1 MIAFPPSDHHSVM
14 ILRTAARPQI
24 YSCVRNHQR
33 TFFSLPNFSIP
44 GSGGS
49 SNDDSGTQFHT
60 RKILP
65 YTQRQ
70 LYNLVADVNS
80 YHFFLPFCTNSRV
93 LTSPPPGGFNTD
105 EPYEVQAELE
115 VGFMGMKESYVSL
128 VRCRPWEMVQAVA
141 ASSTPLFKHLE
152 TTWRFQ
158 PASAS
163 SPHPTNATS
172 PPSSTDIESGPNKG
186 PTLLSIDLD
195 YQFLNPLHAVVS
207 KAAFER
213 VSGMMVEAFERRCLE
228 VYGKG
233 KE

>member
-1 MIAFPPSDHHSVM
+1 M

-24 YSCVRNHQR
+24 YSCVLRNHQR

-70 LYNLVADVNS
+70 LYSLVADVNS

-93 LTSPPPGGFNTD
+93 LTSPPPGGFNTN

>member
-1 MIAFPPSDHHSVM
+1 MMLRIVQRQSYSSLLRIDRRSLFSFPKFP
-14 ILRTAARPQI
+14 
-24 YSCVRNHQR
+24 
-33 TFFSLPNFSIP
+33 LP
-44 GSGGS
+44 GGDNIS
-49 SNDDSGTQFHT
+49 DDSGTQFHT

-80 YHFFLPFCTNSRV
+80 YHHFLPFCTHSRV
-93 LTSPPPGGFNTD
+93 LTPPPPGGFKPD
-105 EPYEVQAELE
+105 EPYQVEAELE
-115 VGFMGMKESYVSL
+115 VGFMGMNESYVSL
-128 VRCRPWEMVQAVA
+128 VRCQPWESVQAVA
-141 ASSTPLFKHLE
+141 RSSTPLFRHLE

-158 PASAS
+158 PASAT
-163 SPHPTNATS
+163 SPHPTNAGS
-172 PPSSTDIESGPNKG
+172 LPVATDTEPGPNKG

-195 YQFLNPLHAVVS
+195 YQFINPLHAIVS

-213 VSGMMVEAFERRCLE
+213 VSGMMVQAFERRCLE

>member
-1 MIAFPPSDHHSVM
+1 M
-14 ILRTAARPQI
+14 ILRTA
-24 YSCVRNHQR
+24 VRTSSVLLRNPQR
-33 TFFSLPNFSIP
+33 TLFSFPNFPLP
-44 GSGGS
+44 GAENST
-49 SNDDSGTQFHT
+49 DDSGTQFHT

-80 YHFFLPFCTNSRV
+80 YHFFLPFCTNSKV
-93 LTSPPPGGFNTD
+93 LTLPPPGGFNPN
-105 EPYEVQAELE
+105 EPYEVEAELE
-115 VGFMGMKESYVSL
+115 VGFMGMNESYVSL

-141 ASSTPLFKHLE
+141 TSSTPLFKRLE

-163 SPHPTNATS
+163 SPHPTNAAS
-172 PPSSTDIESGPNKG
+172 PPSLTNSESGLNKG

-195 YQFLNPLHAVVS
+195 YQFINPLHAVVS

-213 VSGMMVEAFERRCLE
+213 VSGMMVQAFERRCLE

>member
-1 MIAFPPSDHHSVM
+1 M
-14 ILRTAARPQI
+14 ILRTAARAHSVLLRTP
-24 YSCVRNHQR
+24 QR
-33 TFFSLPNFSIP
+33 TLFSFPNFPLP
-44 GSGGS
+44 GGQNSG
-49 SNDDSGTQFHT
+49 DDSGTQFHT

-70 LYNLVADVNS
+70 LYNLVADVNL

-93 LTSPPPGGFNTD
+93 LTPTPPGGFKSD
-105 EPYEVQAELE
+105 EPYEVEAELE

-128 VRCRPWEMVQAVA
+128 VRCHPWEMVQAVA
-141 ASSTPLFKHLE
+141 TSSTPLFKHLE
-152 TTWRFQ
+152 TTWSFQ

-163 SPHPTNATS
+163 SPHPTNTAS
-172 PPSSTDIESGPNKG
+172 PPSSTDTEAGPNKG

-195 YQFLNPLHAVVS
+195 YQFINPLHAAVS

-213 VSGMMVEAFERRCLE
+213 VSGMMVQAFERRCLE

>member
-1 MIAFPPSDHHSVM
+1 M

-93 LTSPPPGGFNTD
+93 LASPPPGGFNTD

-172 PPSSTDIESGPNKG
+172 PQLNR
-186 PTLLSIDLD
+186 
-195 YQFLNPLHAVVS
+195 YRFLNPLHAVS

>member
-1 MIAFPPSDHHSVM
+1 MIHRTVQSQTCSLL
-14 ILRTAARPQI
+14 LRTR
-24 YSCVRNHQR
+24 HR
-33 TFFSLPNFSIP
+33 TLFSFPNFSLP
-44 GSGGS
+44 SGNN
-49 SNDDSGTQFHT
+49 SNDDSGTRFHT

-80 YHFFLPFCTNSRV
+80 YHFFLPFCTSSRV
-93 LTSPPPGGFNTD
+93 LTPPPPGGFTTD
-105 EPYEVQAELE
+105 EPYEVEAELK
-115 VGFMGMKESYVSL
+115 VGFMGMNESYVSL
-128 VRCRPWEMVQAVA
+128 VRCRPWESVQAIA
-141 ASSTPLFKHLE
+141 TSSTPLFKHLE
-152 TTWRFQ
+152 TTWGFQ

-163 SPHPTNATS
+163 SPHPTNAAT
-172 PPSSTDIESGPNKG
+172 PPIATDAEPGPNKG

-195 YQFLNPLHAVVS
+195 YQFVNPLHAVVS

-213 VSGMMVEAFERRCLE
+213 VSGMMVQAFEKRCLE

>member
-1 MIAFPPSDHHSVM
+1 M
-14 ILRTAARPQI
+14 ILRTIARPQF
-24 YSCVRNHQR
+24 YSSLLRNRQR
-33 TFFSLPNFSIP
+33 TLFSFPNFPIP
-44 GSGGS
+44 GSNS

-65 YTQRQ
+65 YTQHQ
-70 LYNLVADVNS
+70 LYNLVSDVNS

-93 LTSPPPGGFNTD
+93 LTPIPLGGFKTD
-105 EPYEVQAELE
+105 EPYEVEAELE

-141 ASSTPLFKHLE
+141 TSSTPLFKRLE

-163 SPHPTNATS
+163 SPHPTNAVS
-172 PPSSTDIESGPNKG
+172 PPNSIDIESGLNKG

-195 YQFLNPLHAVVS
+195 YQFINPLHAAVS

-213 VSGMMVEAFERRCLE
+213 VSGMMVQAFERRCLE

>member
-1 MIAFPPSDHHSVM
+1 MIPRIVIRSHSVL
-14 ILRTAARPQI
+14 LRTR
-24 YSCVRNHQR
+24 R
-33 TFFSLPNFSIP
+33 TLFSFPHFPLP
-44 GSGGS
+44 GGDN
-49 SNDDSGTQFHT
+49 SNDDGGTQFHT

-80 YHFFLPFCTNSRV
+80 YHFFLPFCTNSKV
-93 LTSPPPGGFNTD
+93 LTPPPPGGFKTD
-105 EPYEVQAELE
+105 EPYEVEAELE
-115 VGFMGMKESYVSL
+115 VGFMGMNESYVSS
-128 VRCRPWEMVQAVA
+128 VRCRPWEMVQAIA
-141 ASSTPLFKHLE
+141 TSSTPLFKHLE

-163 SPHPTNATS
+163 SPHPTNAAS
-172 PPSSTDIESGPNKG
+172 PPVSADAESGPNKG

-195 YQFLNPLHAVVS
+195 YQFINPLHAVVS

-213 VSGMMVEAFERRCLE
+213 VSGMMVQAFEKRCLE